1 MPLPL
6 SFDIVVDIFYERS
19 HYVACNVSRM
29 FLVNFLLRCTF
40 PNHLLLPLPPP
51 PLPPVPPPVPPSR
64 SSLPFLP
71 PPSIETRC
79 KWAFVECVVEIPR
92 TKLSFTFVVCY
103 VLFVCL
109 LLLSFLIKKLFFR
122 NSFHIFIHFLI
133 RFFICLYFERIT
145 IVGGSNGGLLVGA
158 CINQRPEL
166 FGCAVSHV
174 P

>member
-51 PLPPVPPPVPPSR
+51 PLPPLFLPPFLPPVPP
-64 SSLPFLP
+64 P
-71 PPSIETRC
+71 PSSIETRC
-79 KWAFVECVVEIPR
+79 KWVFVECVVEIPR
-92 TKLSFTFVVCY
+92 TKLSFAFVVCY

-109 LLLSFLIKKLFFR
+109 LLLLSFLIKKYFFR

-133 RFFICLYFERIT
+133 RFFICLYF
-145 IVGGSNGGLLVGA
+145 
-158 CINQRPEL
+158 
-166 FGCAVSHV
+166 
-174 P
+174 

>member
-51 PLPPVPPPVPPSR
+51 PLPP
-64 SSLPFLP
+64 PFLP
-71 PPSIETRC
+71 PFLPPVPTPPSSIETRC
-79 KWAFVECVVEIPR
+79 KWVFVECVVEIPR
-92 TKLSFTFVVCY
+92 TKLSFAFVVCY

-109 LLLSFLIKKLFFR
+109 LLLLSFLIKKYFFR

-133 RFFICLYFERIT
+133 RFFICLYF
-145 IVGGSNGGLLVGA
+145 
-158 CINQRPEL
+158 
-166 FGCAVSHV
+166 
-174 P
+174 

>member
-51 PLPPVPPPVPPSR
+51 PLPPPFLPPFLPPVPP
-64 SSLPFLP
+64 P
-71 PPSIETRC
+71 PSSIETRC
-79 KWAFVECVVEIPR
+79 KWVFVECVVEIPR
-92 TKLSFTFVVCY
+92 TKLSFAFVVCY

-109 LLLSFLIKKLFFR
+109 LLLLSFLIKKFFFGILFIYLFISLFAF
-122 NSFHIFIHFLI
+122 SFF
-133 RFFICLYFERIT
+133 LYFERIT

>member
-51 PLPPVPPPVPPSR
+51 PLPPPVPPPPS
-64 SSLPFLP
+64 
-71 PPSIETRC
+71 SIETRC
-79 KWAFVECVVEIPR
+79 KWVFVECVVEIPR
-92 TKLSFTFVVCY
+92 TKLSFAFVVCY

-133 RFFICLYFERIT
+133 RFLIFLYFERIT

>member
-51 PLPPVPPPVPPSR
+51 PLPPPPFLPPFLPPVPP
-64 SSLPFLP
+64 P
-71 PPSIETRC
+71 PSSIETRC
-79 KWAFVECVVEIPR
+79 KWVFVECVVEIPR
-92 TKLSFTFVVCY
+92 TKLSFAFVVCY

-133 RFFICLYFERIT
+133 RFFIFLYF
-145 IVGGSNGGLLVGA
+145 
-158 CINQRPEL
+158 
-166 FGCAVSHV
+166 
-174 P
+174 